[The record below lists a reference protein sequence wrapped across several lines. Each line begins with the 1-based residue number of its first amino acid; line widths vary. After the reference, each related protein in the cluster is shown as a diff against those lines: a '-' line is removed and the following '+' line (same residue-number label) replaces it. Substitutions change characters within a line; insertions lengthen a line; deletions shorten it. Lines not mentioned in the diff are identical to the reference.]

1 MSDNLKNGISMVL
14 LSYEEE
20 ENLRVLLPQ
29 IKEKLEEC
37 GEYYEII
44 VVDSAEALDN
54 TREVC
59 EENGARYVN
68 QEGEGFGNAFRTGI
82 RFAQHQKFFIM
93 DTDGSH
99 DPKYIPDIYHIFMRE
114 HADVAIGSRYIE
126 GGVTNDV
133 ITSKIISRSLNK
145 IYGVII
151 GIHAKDMSTDFRLY
165 HTSGLKEVEPE
176 EEAQMT
182 IRDFVKN
189 TMVKAMEERLND
201 LMKIGAPAVM
211 IDGQRKAIEAMA
223 NGTMKIGGDT
233 EALDDVYASHEVRK
247 GTGGRQYFA
256 INGNVNFFPNAR
268 YGMFIKRA

>member
-1 MSDNLKNGISMVL
+1 MTYQQRFGKYAVKEGINTL
-14 LSYEEE
+14 EWFKDLS
-20 ENLRVLLPQ
+20 
-29 IKEKLEEC
+29 K
-37 GEYYEII
+37 
-44 VVDSAEALDN
+44 AEA
-54 TREVC
+54 
-59 EENGARYVN
+59 
-68 QEGEGFGNAFRTGI
+68 
-82 RFAQHQKFFIM
+82 RFAFYA
-93 DTDGSH
+93 SA
-99 DPKYIPDIYHIFMRE
+99 PE
-114 HADVAIGSRYIE
+114 ELE
-126 GGVTNDV
+126 GT
-133 ITSKIISRSLNK
+133 L
-145 IYGVII
+145 
-151 GIHAKDMSTDFRLY
+151 RLVEIQ
-165 HTSGLKEVEPE
+165 TGKVLKEVEPE

>member
-1 MSDNLKNGISMVL
+1 MSDDLKNGISMVL

-68 QEGEGFGNAFRTGI
+68 QEGEGFGNAFCTGI

-176 EEAQMT
+176 LTGLHFDVVEEVLLRLKIKKSSRGKKIKVVETPIVFDERIFGKSKRNSFDLSIAYLT
-182 IRDFVKN
+182 SFVRF
-189 TMVKAMEERLND
+189 TCLRLKATF
-201 LMKIGAPAVM
+201 A
-211 IDGQRKAIEAMA
+211 
-223 NGTMKIGGDT
+223 GDR
-233 EALDDVYASHEVRK
+233 V
-247 GTGGRQYFA
+247 
-256 INGNVNFFPNAR
+256 
-268 YGMFIKRA
+268 

>member
-1 MSDNLKNGISMVL
+1 MSDDLKNGISMVL

-151 GIHAKDMSTDFRLY
+151 GIHAKACQL
-165 HTSGLKEVEPE
+165 
-176 EEAQMT
+176 
-182 IRDFVKN
+182 IFVCIIH
-189 TMVKAMEERLND
+189 L
-201 LMKIGAPAVM
+201 GS
-211 IDGQRKAIEAMA
+211 RKWS
-223 NGTMKIGGDT
+223 
-233 EALDDVYASHEVRK
+233 LS
-247 GTGGRQYFA
+247 
-256 INGNVNFFPNAR
+256 
-268 YGMFIKRA
+268 